1 MARTAVVATL
11 VISIEWIRALA
22 ERATGP
28 VPTIAVGGLALCL
41 CAVGWRPEA
50 LGLSRKN
57 LGFKLLG
64 GLALAAVLLLPA
76 AVRWQGAPVLPAPL
90 AISAIAISIG
100 EELAFRGALFAA
112 LEAAWGPV
120 AAVIGSALAFA
131 AGHLLSH
138 PPLFLLAVLA
148 AGLVLGAWRWAARD
162 LIGPIIGH
170 ALADLAL

>member
-1 MARTAVVATL
+1 VVRVALIAGLVVGVELVRAVAEKANGP
-11 VISIEWIRALA
+11 IPAIAL
-22 ERATGP
+22 
-28 VPTIAVGGLALCL
+28 GGLALGL

-50 LGLSRKN
+50 LGLSRRN
-57 LGFKLLG
+57 LGLKLLA

-76 AVRWQGAPVLPAPL
+76 AVRWQGASMLPAPM
-90 AISAIAISIG
+90 AISAIVIAVG
-100 EELAFRGALFAA
+100 EELAFRGALYAA
-112 LEAAWGPV
+112 LEAAWGPL
-120 AAVIGSALAFA
+120 AAVLGSALAFA

-162 LIGPIIGH
+162 LVGPIVGH

>member
-148 AGLVLGAWRWAARD
+148 AGLVLG
-162 LIGPIIGH
+162 PIIGH